1 MTIALVNPL
10 MSAVSLY
17 EPPSAEVSA
26 FRRVEAFEIDFTLA
40 ACAVSAPPKPSG
52 RKAVITAA
60 AKNRQAAF
68 FKSFLISNILSY
80 KHTITIINIYFFQ
93 LLLRPIISLN
103 TGFSFL

>member
-1 MTIALVNPL
+1 
-10 MSAVSLY
+10 MSAVNLY

-26 FRRVEAFEIDFTLA
+26 FRRVEALEIDFTLA
-40 ACAVSAPPKPSG
+40 ACAVSAPPNPSPKPSG